1 VFIYTSLLYIIYI
14 THFPQMNP
22 KTVMWNEVVNE
33 GIFLIICY
41 HMVLFSNLIWD
52 SSVKAAVGISLIV
65 CLVSLLAGNTIFI
78 AMISLR
84 GAKVNKR
91 AQFIKKKHESIMK
104 ERKEA
109 LDVLKSAN
117 TLNTTLFKR
126 QNPEEYKANRLVF
139 KHETEKIKSCNNEEV
154 VRIITDKWGK
164 PKKMNAK

>member
-52 SSVKAAVGISLIV
+52 ASVKAAVGVSLIV
-65 CLVSLLAGNTIFI
+65 FLVSLLAGNTLFI

-91 AQFIKKKHESIMK
+91 AAYIKKKHESIMN

-117 TLNTTLFKR
+117 TLNKTMFKH
-126 QNPEEYKANRLVF
+126 QNLKEYKSNRLVF
-139 KHETEKIKSCNNEEV
+139 KHEVQKIKSCTNDEV
-154 VRIITDKWGK
+154 V
-164 PKKMNAK
+164 